1 MGNGPIGVQS
11 FYSAGIGTKLNQP
24 AGNNLIKAGQG
35 ILRRI
40 VVITAP
46 SAGGV
51 QAYDIAAAGGTKDAT
66 TQIFASPTATPAVG
80 TVFDINMP
88 VASGSVVVVGTG
100 GVVAVSYS

>member
-1 MGNGPIGVQS
+1 MPNGPIAVQS
-11 FYSAGIGTKLNQP
+11 FFSAGAGTKLNQP

-35 ILRRI
+35 IIRRI
-40 VVITAP
+40 VVVTAP

-51 QAYDIAAAGGTKDAT
+51 QVYDVATAGGTKDAT
-66 TQIFASPTATPAVG
+66 TQVFASPTATPAVG

-88 VASGSVVVVGTG
+88 VANGNVVVVGTG